1 MDLEQRLKQL
11 ESVHDWHG
19 VVEALEQGI
28 AAAGDASA
36 KASLHLRLG
45 RILRGRFLQGV
56 RALKH
61 FQDAYKLNPALIE
74 ALSEARRVYWD
85 LGKLN
90 MVQKLIELQL
100 KGSPDAPT
108 RTALL
113 RELGDVLCE
122 VGEYD
127 RAAESYAKALQSAD
141 GKPGDLPEMLQDA
154 QASGGDW
161 QDRMGTLLR
170 AAHSSDDVAKK
181 ASLFLRAARLVRRF
195 APEEA
200 EGVLAQAYAADPTD
214 HRVAATYEGVLV
226 EANRTDAIL
235 EAQRGVLSRVDDTRS
250 PRTRSARAGR
260 SATRTSRWAL
270 SSWKRPCASIPRVK
284 RRSRSCATSTA
295 CEGAIG
301 IA

>member
-122 VGEYD
+122 LGEYD

-154 QASGGDW
+154 QAGGRD
-161 QDRMGTLLR
+161 
-170 AAHSSDDVAKK
+170 
-181 ASLFLRAARLVRRF
+181 
-195 APEEA
+195 
-200 EGVLAQAYAADPTD
+200 
-214 HRVAATYEGVLV
+214 
-226 EANRTDAIL
+226 
-235 EAQRGVLSRVDDTRS
+235 
-250 PRTRSARAGR
+250 
-260 SATRTSRWAL
+260 
-270 SSWKRPCASIPRVK
+270 
-284 RRSRSCATSTA
+284 
-295 CEGAIG
+295 
-301 IA
+301 